1 MVGMEQPSEWENRRR
16 LERLDRQ
23 DLETTQVLKFNDLL
37 RRILPQNRFY
47 AAKLAGCPQSIRHLD
62 ELRKF
67 PCTTKAELLP
77 ESSLEASFARNL
89 TFPADHY
96 QYLHRTSGTHG
107 HPLLVLDTADDWR
120 WWIATW
126 QYVLDSA
133 AVTGD
138 DRAMMAFSFGPF
150 IGFWSANDALRARGA
165 MVIPGGGLSSVARLE
180 LLLASAATLVC
191 CTPSYALHLAEV
203 ARAHQLPIDRSAV
216 RALIVAGEPG
226 GNLPVFAHRIARGW
240 NAEVIDHAGAT
251 EIGPWSYADRK
262 RTGLHVIES
271 EFIAEFMRPGS
282 DEPAAEGEV
291 AEIVLTSLGRIGAPV
306 IRYRTGD
313 LVRPRHDQGD
323 GERDGN
329 RFVFLEGG
337 VLGRVDDMT
346 TIRGVNLYPSSV
358 EHALG
363 VFPDIAE
370 YRLTASRRGSLDH
383 LALEVEAPAEQ
394 ASRIAEHLRSRLG
407 LTIEVTAVVAG
418 TLPRFEHKGKRFVD
432 QRS

>member
-1 MVGMEQPSEWENRRR
+1 MEQPSEWENRRR

-37 RRILPQNRFY
+37 RRILPDNRFY
-47 AAKLAGCPQSIRHLD
+47 ATKLADCPQSIRTLD
-62 ELRKF
+62 ELREF

-77 ESSLEASFARNL
+77 GSPGHSPFAGNR
-89 TFPADHY
+89 TYPVDQY

-107 HPLLVLDTADDWR
+107 HPLLVLDTADDWQ

-133 AVTGD
+133 AVTGE

-203 ARAHQLPIDRSAV
+203 AQAHQLPIDGSAV

-226 GNLPVFAHRIARGW
+226 GNLPVFANRIARAW

-251 EIGPWSYADRK
+251 EVGPWSYADRQ
-262 RTGLHVIES
+262 RTGLHIIES
-271 EFIAEFMRPGS
+271 EFIAEFLRPGS
-282 DEPAAEGEV
+282 LEPASDGEV
-291 AEIVLTSLGRIGAPV
+291 AEIVLTSLGRFGAPV

-313 LVRPRHDQGD
+313 LARPCRAG
-323 GERDGN
+323 RDGI

-363 VFPDIAE
+363 DFPDIAE
-370 YRLTASRRGSLDH
+370 YRLAASRRGSLDH
-383 LALEVEAPAEQ
+383 LTLEVEAPADQ
-394 ASRIAEHLRSRLG
+394 APRIAEHLRSRLG
-407 LTIEVTAVVAG
+407 LNIEVTAVASG

-432 QRS
+432 HRS

>member
-1 MVGMEQPSEWENRRR
+1 MEQSFEWKERRR

-23 DLETTQVLKFNDLL
+23 DLEAIQVLKFNDLL
-37 RRILPQNRFY
+37 RRILPDNQFY
-47 AAKLAGCPQSIRHLD
+47 ATKFTSCPQAIRSLG
-62 ELRKF
+62 ELRAF
-67 PCTTKAELLP
+67 PCTTKADLIP
-77 ESSLEASFARNL
+77 ASPTTSPFARNR
-89 TFPADHY
+89 TYAVDHY

-120 WWIATW
+120 WWITTW
-126 QYVLDSA
+126 QYVLDA
-133 AVTGD
+133 AGVTHE

-165 MVIPGGGLSSVARLE
+165 MVVPGGGLSSVARLE

-203 ARAHQLPIDRSAV
+203 AQAHELPIDQSNV

-226 GNLPVFAHRIARGW
+226 GNLPVFANRMARAW
-240 NAEVIDHAGAT
+240 HADIIDHAGAT
-251 EIGPWSYADRK
+251 EVGPWSYANQQ
-262 RTGLHVIES
+262 RTGLHIIES
-271 EFIAEFMRPGS
+271 EFIAEFLRPGS
-282 DEPAAEGEV
+282 EEPAADGEV
-291 AEIVLTSLGRIGAPV
+291 AEIVLTSLGRCGSPV

-313 LVRPRHDQGD
+313 LARPS
-323 GERDGN
+323 RDGQDDN

-358 EHALG
+358 ERVLG
-363 VFPDIAE
+363 DFEDIAE

-383 LALEVEAPAEQ
+383 LTLEVEVPGEQ
-394 ASRIAEHLRSRLG
+394 APRIAEHLRSRLG
-407 LTIEVTAVVAG
+407 LNVEVTAVAAG
-418 TLPRFEHKGKRFVD
+418 SLPRFEHKGKRFVD
-432 QRS
+432 HRS